1 MRFNIRFQHAAA
13 FGAVG
18 HVKLQHPRLPPQRAD
33 LFRHRLGI
41 RHAAAAVYHNVEAVL
56 RQGQSRRTA
65 DAAGGAGDEDGLG
78 HDGFL

>member
-18 HVKLQHPRLPPQRAD
+18 HVKPQHPRLPPQRTD
-33 LFRHRLGI
+33 LFRHRLGL
-41 RHAAAAVYHNVEAVL
+41 RHAAAAVHHNVEAVL

-65 DAAGGAGDEDGLG
+65 NTAGGAGDEDGLG
-78 HDGFL
+78 HGVFL